1 MRGVSHHYF
10 FGPRLFF
17 GGISLLLLLFI
28 LGLLVYLVVLV
39 RNDRDRARSR
49 PGPAD
54 PPPAPSPGLLT
65 ATEVLK
71 MRYARGEIGRDE
83 YETIRRDLG

>member
-1 MRGVSHHYF
+1 MRGVPQHYF
-10 FGPRLFF
+10 FGPRVFL
-17 GGISLLLLLFI
+17 GGISFLLLLFI

-39 RNDRDRARSR
+39 RNDRDRTR
-49 PGPAD
+49 PAPRPAD
-54 PPPAPSPGLLT
+54 PPPASSPPLLT

>member
-1 MRGVSHHYF
+1 MRGVPQHYF
-10 FGPRLFF
+10 FGPRVFF
-17 GGISLLLLLFI
+17 GGISFLLLLFI

-39 RNDRDRARSR
+39 RSDRDRARPAAR
-49 PGPAD
+49 QAD
-54 PPPAPSPGLLT
+54 PPPAPSPALLT

-71 MRYARGEIGRDE
+71 MRYARGEIGREE

>member
-1 MRGVSHHYF
+1 MRGVPQHYF
-10 FGPRLFF
+10 FGPRMFF
-17 GGISLLLLLFI
+17 GGISFLLLLTI

-39 RNDRDRARSR
+39 RNDRDRTVAS
-49 PGPAD
+49 PGPAG
-54 PPPAPSPGLLT
+54 PPSQPSPGLLT